1 MRSGKLVSSL
11 FGKPEDCHFVNF
23 IKKHKVDLI
32 KYTMIFMHQESICI
46 AFIHYIELVDLV
58 NGVII
63 ARVLLLLQFDL
74 KASRSFICATTE
86 QK

>member
-1 MRSGKLVSSL
+1 
-11 FGKPEDCHFVNF
+11 
-23 IKKHKVDLI
+23 
-32 KYTMIFMHQESICI
+32 MIFMHQESICI

-86 QK
+86 QKYLMHYFL